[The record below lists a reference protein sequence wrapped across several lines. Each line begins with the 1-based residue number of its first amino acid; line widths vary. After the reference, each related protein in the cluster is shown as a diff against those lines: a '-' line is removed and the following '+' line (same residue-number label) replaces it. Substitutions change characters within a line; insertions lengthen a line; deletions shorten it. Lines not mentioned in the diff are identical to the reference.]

1 MQSQVLYVIPV
12 TSILGRLALVPV
24 GDTGTIPFS
33 MRKETCNFPGAS
45 CDSKK
50 DAGLLQTVVFIN
62 CWWKVFKVSFTFQT
76 NLWHLVYLSHLFY
89 LARIEDN
96 DPGFERGNWMK
107 RTKQSEPE
115 EALQADR
122 WYKKNTDEE
131 RDNPEQSG
139 LYLIIYITYCVYCTY
154 TTYES
159 KITYDT

>member
-1 MQSQVLYVIPV
+1 M
-12 TSILGRLALVPV
+12 
-24 GDTGTIPFS
+24 
-33 MRKETCNFPGAS
+33 
-45 CDSKK
+45 
-50 DAGLLQTVVFIN
+50 
-62 CWWKVFKVSFTFQT
+62 
-76 NLWHLVYLSHLFY
+76 HLFY

-96 DPGFERGNWMK
+96 DPGFERCNWMK

-115 EALQADR
+115 EALRADR